1 MSKRGLDMLERD
13 FAAGMGE
20 PTNVVVEGDLGSEK
34 IQGALEDFVDRLD
47 EDGRFTVTGFSTGA
61 DGGLAMIQLVQDAD
75 AMSEA
80 AKARLHDLRDTLVPE
95 SFAGSG
101 AEVYVGGTTAA
112 QIDSV
117 DLTDRFMPIVIA
129 VVLSLSFVLLLL
141 AFRSVVAVSLNN
153 EMNLL
158 SVGAAYGA
166 LTLVFQFGWG
176 AELIGLTRVESI
188 ESWVPLL
195 MFCVLFGLSM
205 DYQVFLLSRIRER
218 WSETGDSRESVVF
231 GVQSTAGII
240 TGAALIMVAVFLGM
254 GSGRLVVLQELGFGL
269 AIAVLLDAF
278 VVRVIVAPAMIALIG
293 DRYWWMPRWLEWLP
307 RIDIEGR
314 PTAPQAP
321 GHERAGGDAAKPLAG
336 APDAYADAG
345 AGI

>member
-1 MSKRGLDMLERD
+1 MS
-13 FAAGMGE
+13 E

-34 IQGALEDFVDRLD
+34 VRDALEGFVDRLD
-47 EDGRFTVTGFSTGA
+47 EDGRFTVTGFSTSA
-61 DGGLAMIQLVQDAD
+61 DAGLAVIQLVQDAD

-80 AKARLHDLRDTLVPE
+80 AKARVHDLRGALVPE
-95 SFAGSG
+95 SFAGSD

-117 DLTDRFMPIVIA
+117 DLTDGSMPLVIA
-129 VVLSLSFVLLLL
+129 VVLTLSFVLLLL
-141 AFRSVVAVSLNN
+141 AFRSVIVAATAIV
-153 EMNLL
+153 MNLL
-158 SVGAAYGA
+158 SVAAAYGA

-176 AELIGLTRVESI
+176 AEVIGLTSVESI

-218 WSETGDSRESVVF
+218 WYETHESRESVVF

-254 GSGRLVVLQELGFGL
+254 GSGQLVVLQELGFGL

-278 VVRVIVAPAMIALIG
+278 VVRVIVAPALIALIG
-293 DRYWWMPRWLEWLP
+293 ESYWWMPRWLEWLP

-314 PTAPQAP
+314 APAPQAP
-321 GHERAGGDAAKPLAG
+321 EEGVRDGGAPLAG
-336 APDAYADAG
+336 ATRAGAYADAG
-345 AGI
+345 GGI